1 MNNINEIINFINQSS
16 NPAPEAQPE
25 DSHPPE
31 LQKKEH
37 QNSESMNLA
46 PIEKAP
52 IDNTASVEH
61 DEVITNDK
69 VYKSVLRKITKI
81 KTYPAIVNNKVFNS
95 SDELQAYRSGLLS
108 SRKEHMKMMRKKNIE
123 ETKQFLKADNNN
135 DIDVDELEDDGVIY
149 RRGPVK
155 AVVVDNKKFKVP
167 QTSPKDRMKLY
178 NHIKQNK
185 EALISLVKAENDDDF
200 HNITNE
206 NLDDEHRAIYDAHKN
221 NKIQTDRTWTRA
233 EFIKFMNKQMANVQS
248 NAKIENNKKVI
259 HQNIPHGLNPHLFT
273 RF

>member
-25 DSHPPE
+25 DAHSPE
-31 LQKKEH
+31 LQKKED
-37 QNSESMNLA
+37 QKSESMNLA
-46 PIEKAP
+46 PIE
-52 IDNTASVEH
+52 NMASVEH

-81 KTYPAIVNNKVFNS
+81 KSYPAIVNNKVFNS

-108 SRKEHMKMMRKKNIE
+108 SRREHMKTMRKKNIE
-123 ETKQFLKADNNN
+123 ETKQFLKADENN
-135 DIDVDELEDDGVIY
+135 DIDVDEIEDDGVIY
-149 RRGPVK
+149 KRGPVK
-155 AVVVDNKKFKVP
+155 AVVVDNKKLKVP
-167 QTSPKDRMKLY
+167 QTSPKDRVKLY

-200 HNITNE
+200 DNITNE
-206 NLDDEHRAIYDAHKN
+206 NLDDEHRTIYEAHKN

-233 EFIKFMNKQMANVQS
+233 EFIKFMNKQMANVHS
-248 NAKIENNKKVI
+248 NAKNENNKKVI